1 MTARTAYTPPLG
13 FTALTPFYDRAI
25 ASLTREE
32 LWRGRLARHLSAQR
46 GEIILD
52 IGSGT
57 GSLALLVTTGQ
68 PRCAYRG
75 IDPDKAA
82 VAIAERKAALAG
94 SQAKFEAGT
103 LAGSPASHTERADK
117 IVCSLVLHQVALGE
131 KRRLLESM
139 FEWLKPGG
147 QLFVADY
154 GAQRGL
160 MRMAFRL
167 TVQLLDGT
175 TDTQPNANGVLPLL
189 IAEAGFESAV
199 LLDAFRTPTGQIE
212 IIRAE
217 RPAPSWTEQ

>member
-1 MTARTAYTPPLG
+1 VTADTRYTPPLG
-13 FTALTPFYDRAI
+13 FFALTPFYDRAI

-32 LWRGRLARHLSAQR
+32 VWRSRLARHLFAQP
-46 GEIILD
+46 GEVILD
-52 IGSGT
+52 VGAGT
-57 GSLALLVTTGQ
+57 GSLALLVTAGE
-68 PRCAYRG
+68 PRCIYRG
-75 IDPDKAA
+75 VDPDKAA
-82 VAIAERKAALAG
+82 VSIAERKAALAR
-94 SQAKFEAGT
+94 SHATFQAGT
-103 LAGSPASHTERADK
+103 LAANPVSPKERADK
-117 IVCSLVLHQVALGE
+117 IVCSLVLHQVSLAE
-131 KRRLLESM
+131 KRRLLASM
-139 FEWLKPGG
+139 FEWLNPGG
-147 QLFVADY
+147 QLFIADY

-199 LLDAFRTPTGQIE
+199 MLDAFGTPTGQIE